1 MASARPA
8 ARLAGDLFRL
18 VPRRPTPLVP
28 TSPTTTVSNSCRSF
42 TIHTRF
48 LHDRTFFSHTTPNPK
63 QPPKHDAP
71 RGPKDRQTRTPPRQA
86 RAAPTSLA
94 VGAGVAVLASYLYN
108 RDRERESKS
117 KTKVKINNSQTGRD
131 KDPDKEPPTRPSPE
145 EESSQLPNETTED
158 LREPLSRPRFR
169 LSEIRSQHSS
179 TSNTP
184 WVTYADKVYD
194 ITSWVGAHPG
204 GDVILRAAGGP
215 IEPYWDIVTIH
226 KTSPYVRD
234 ILEQYFIGYI
244 HVDDLDPVTKRPKM
258 DKIEDPFENDPER
271 DERLVTH
278 TAKPRNAETP
288 SDLVGADFRTD
299 ENVFYVRHHMWVPVV
314 DDAPEEK
321 HVLSVELPD
330 GETRGYTLKE
340 LKERFRRHKVT
351 ATLQCSGNRR
361 NDMTRHAGK
370 TNGLQWG
377 VGAISNAEWE
387 GVLLRDVLKDAGL
400 KVADPST
407 ATAVPVQPSSSP
419 SSNSDGDDDI
429 PSQKD
434 LHVQFSA
441 LEAYGAS
448 IPLSKALD
456 PTGDV
461 LLAFGMNGR
470 ALPRDHGSPL
480 RAIVPGHVA
489 ARSVKWLN
497 KIVVSDEESPS
508 QWQRRDY
515 KSFGPNEG
523 ANPDWER
530 ARSIQE
536 MPVTSAITGVW
547 VGSDCLKGKYK
558 YKSDDNKQKETTVD
572 LAGVDGLKVGCSRTS
587 TATNTPSPSETNPK
601 IPITMQGYA
610 YSGGGRAIARV
621 DVSLDNGRTWDQ
633 AELIDDCNNNPA
645 TTPCYGNKTWTWKRW
660 KYSSHLSPPASSSS
674 VVPNSNPNTTTTT
687 NTSQGGSIKDDK
699 DQNCTTLIV
708 KAIDEAYNTQ
718 PESHAGIYNVRG
730 NLATAWHRVRICPEC
745 VSCPDGEEGEE
756 KGVKWVTG
764 KVVGCGFEKE
774 VEEARERKEGEAK
787 GNRKGER

>member
-8 ARLAGDLFRL
+8 ARLARDVLLRL
-18 VPRRPTPLVP
+18 APRRPAPQPQQT
-28 TSPTTTVSNSCRSF
+28 TTTVSSTIRIRSF
-42 TIHTRF
+42 HHRA
-48 LHDRTFFSHTTPNPK
+48 FFSPAPPNHDGSS
-63 QPPKHDAP
+63 KHQ
-71 RGPKDRQTRTPPRQA
+71 REA

-108 RDRERESKS
+108 RDRERDSKS
-117 KTKVKINNSQTGRD
+117 KPKASRD
-131 KDPDKEPPTRPSPE
+131 HGERAKDPDKEPSPPPPPA
-145 EESSQLPNETTED
+145 SSEASQQDT
-158 LREPLSRPRFR
+158 REPLSLPRFH
-169 LSEIRSQHSS
+169 LSDVRSDHSS
-179 TSNTP
+179 TSSSP
-184 WVTYADKVYD
+184 WVTYGDKVYD
-194 ITSWVGAHPG
+194 ITTWVGAHPG

-215 IEPYWDIVTIH
+215 IEPYWDIFAIH
-226 KTSPYVRD
+226 KSSPYVRD
-234 ILEQYFIGYI
+234 ILEQYCIGYI
-244 HVDDLDPVTKRPKM
+244 HLHDLDPTTKKPKM
-258 DKIEDPFENDPER
+258 EQIEDPFAKDPDR
-271 DERLVTH
+271 DARLITH

-288 SDLVGADFRTD
+288 SDLVAGEFKTD
-299 ENVFYVRHHMWVPVV
+299 EKVFYVRHHMWVPVV
-314 DDAPEEK
+314 DDASEEK

-330 GETRGYTLKE
+330 GKVRGYTLRE
-340 LKERFRRHKVT
+340 LKERFQRHKVT

-400 KVADPST
+400 KVVDAST
-407 ATAVPVQPSSSP
+407 ATAVVQSPSTTTSSP
-419 SSNSDGDDDI
+419 SANTSASDEDPL

-448 IPLSKALD
+448 IPLIKALD

-461 LLAFGMNGR
+461 LLAFGMNGS
-470 ALPRDHGSPL
+470 ALPRDHGYPL

-547 VGSDCLKGKYK
+547 VGNDCLKNNKGK
-558 YKSDDNKQKETTVD
+558 NKQTVD
-572 LAGVDGLKVGCSRTS
+572 LAGVDGLKVGCSKTS
-587 TATNTPSPSETNPK
+587 PTTAAKADK

-633 AELIDDCNNNPA
+633 AELIDDCSNPA
-645 TTPCYGNKTWTWKRW
+645 APCYGNKTWTWKRW
-660 KYSSHLSPPASSSS
+660 KYSSHLPPSVLPSSSS
-674 VVPNSNPNTTTTT
+674 SPATTATT
-687 NTSQGGSIKDDK
+687 SGEGSKGEDK
-699 DQNCTTLIV
+699 EKNNCTTLIV
-708 KAIDEAYNTQ
+708 KAVDEAYNTQ

-745 VSCPDGEEGEE
+745 VACPDGG

-764 KVVGCGFEKE
+764 KAIGCGFEKE
-774 VEEARERKEGEAK
+774 VEEARVKKQEAEGKKAE
-787 GNRKGER
+787 

>member
-8 ARLAGDLFRL
+8 ARLAGDLLRL
-18 VPRRPTPLVP
+18 APRRPTPLDIIP
-28 TSPTTTVSNSCRSF
+28 TRLPQPTTSVSTTCGSLTVRIRSF
-42 TIHTRF
+42 
-48 LHDRTFFSHTTPNPK
+48 HDHSFFTPTPSPNPR
-63 QPPKHDAP
+63 PPQYGPPQESKH
-71 RGPKDRQTRTPPRQA
+71 QQQS
-86 RAAPTSLA
+86 RAAPTGLA
-94 VGAGVAVLASYLYN
+94 VGAGVAALASYLYN
-108 RDRERESKS
+108 RARDTKS
-117 KTKVKINNSQTGRD
+117 KIKANIDNAHTDRA
-131 KDPDKEPPTRPSPE
+131 KDPDKEPPPS
-145 EESSQLPNETTED
+145 SDSGFSIQTNSNDED
-158 LREPLSRPRFR
+158 TREPLSLPRYN
-169 LSEIRSQHSS
+169 LSDIRTNHSS
-179 TSNTP
+179 NSSSP

-194 ITSWVGAHPG
+194 ITDWVGAHPG

-215 IEPYWDIVTIH
+215 IEPYWDIFTIH
-226 KTSPYVRD
+226 KNSPYVRD
-234 ILEQYFIGYI
+234 ILEQYCVGYI
-244 HVDDLDPVTKRPKM
+244 HMDDLDRATKKPKM
-258 DKIEDPFENDPER
+258 DEIEDPFAQDPER
-271 DERLVTH
+271 DSRLVTH

-288 SDLVGADFRTD
+288 SDFVASEFKTGEEL
-299 ENVFYVRHHMWVPVV
+299 FYVRHHMWVPVV
-314 DDAPEEK
+314 DSDGAPVEGK

-387 GVLLRDVLKDAGL
+387 GVLLRDVLRDAGL
-400 KVADPST
+400 KVKDPST
-407 ATAVPVQPSSSP
+407 VTAVSGPSMSTSSE
-419 SSNSDGDDDI
+419 DEADL

-434 LHVQFSA
+434 LHVHFNA

-448 IPLSKALD
+448 IPLTKALD

-461 LLAFGMNGR
+461 LLAFRMNGH
-470 ALPRDHGSPL
+470 ALPRDHGFPL

-489 ARSVKWLN
+489 ARSVKWLS

-523 ANPDWER
+523 ANPDWDK
-530 ARSIQE
+530 AKSIQE

-547 VGSDCLKGKYK
+547 VGSDCLKNKTK
-558 YKSDDNKQKETTVD
+558 NKDMNDKQKTTVD
-572 LAGVDGLKVGCSRTS
+572 LADVDGQKVGCTKTTTTTPTSPAEIDTESRK
-587 TATNTPSPSETNPK
+587 K

-633 AELIDDCNNNPA
+633 AELIDDCANPE
-645 TTPCYGNKTWTWKRW
+645 TPCYGNKTWTWKRW
-660 KYSSHLSPPASSSS
+660 KYSATLPPSVLPSPSLNSTSPGSGPSSSS
-674 VVPNSNPNTTTTT
+674 SPS
-687 NTSQGGSIKDDK
+687 GEEDGKK
-699 DQNCTTLIV
+699 KCTTLIV
-708 KAIDEAYNTQ
+708 KAVDEAYNTQ

-745 VSCPDGEEGEE
+745 VKCPDGGS
-756 KGVKWVTG
+756 GVKWMTG

-774 VEEARERKEGEAK
+774 SEVAREKKIGET
-787 GNRKGER
+787 E